1 LQSTFTKYVIATLK
15 KYPGLIFQK
24 FIHGFGKTVESPE
37 VRSYWVGRE
46 YQFSMVATV
55 KKIYCLSGE
64 GHKPGG
70 RKQNGVMRLPKSANI
85 ETLKD
90 IAKRVI
96 EVVQTKM
103 KLTSPDGVAL
113 PLLMTRVDMGVMRD
127 GEFNPWVNEVEYVP
141 SYYVEDHTHPLEGK
155 VAEQCAVIS
164 KKFLGIESF
173 ANIGKSAASET
184 PITSRKLVD
193 SGIVE
198 STAAEFPDSMEK
210 MQKSAVLPDFPTSPI
225 RKMTPSAPSS
235 VRKLI
240 SSAEPNADM
249 CMDISFV
256 DT

>member
-173 ANIGKSAASET
+173 GKSSASMAS
-184 PITSRKLVD
+184 PVRKTSID
-193 SGIVE
+193 SGIVQN
-198 STAAEFPDSMEK
+198 TAFNSAEFPDNMQE

-235 VRKLI
+235 ARKLI
-240 SSAEPNADM
+240 SSEEPNADM